1 MQHRPAQPP
10 PAEEVVK
17 MSTKSLV
24 WSLIT
29 ALVLFIASNALYV
42 IKETEKGVL
51 LKFGQVVNPDIKPGL
66 HIKVPFV
73 NNVRKF
79 DGRVLT
85 VDAQAERFLTLEKKA
100 LIVDSFAK
108 FKVVDTARFY
118 TATNG
123 EIQRAMGLLAQR
135 INDGLRNQVGIRTIQ
150 EVVSGERDELMRN
163 ITLELN
169 KLANEELGVVVLDV
183 RVKKID
189 LPPDVSDSVYRRMNA
204 EREKEAREH
213 RAQGQELAEG
223 IRAAADREATVILSE
238 AYRDAETIRGE
249 GDAEATR
256 IYASAF
262 GNDPEFYSFTRSLRA
277 YQDSFQGAG
286 DILLLKPDSDFFK
299 YLKSPDGD

>member
-1 MQHRPAQPP
+1 
-10 PAEEVVK
+10 

-66 HIKVPFV
+66 HIKMPFV

-123 EIQRAMGLLAQR
+123 EIQRAVGLLAQR

-163 ITLELN
+163 ITIELN

-249 GDAEATR
+249 GDADATR